1 MVLKIGAEMGL
12 NLYQIGMMLYKPGFD
27 EEVLSDVEIL
37 IEKTEKICSLYS
49 KSKCRIKLMINF

>member
-27 EEVLSDVEIL
+27 EEVLSDIEHL
-37 IEKTEKICSLYS
+37 IEKTEKICCLYS
-49 KSKCRIKLMINF
+49 KSNYKFNL